1 MVLKRNL
8 SIDYLRIVL
17 SLLIVAIHVVLFNDI
32 NNYLSYFIVN
42 GLSRIAVPLFLLIN
56 GYYFYE
62 SIKNGSHLI
71 WLKKVLKLYIIWM
84 LIYSV
89 FWVDIKSLSKTIEV
103 VFTGYYHL
111 WYINALIISAILT
124 TLLKNKS
131 FLLIIIGLFLYIVSI
146 YLQYEHNLNNIHP
159 DLHRTFLMTLPYFLT
174 GFFINKYKLKIQ
186 KKYLSLIMILVFPF
200 AVCEINFNFVHHG
213 KMTDNMIWLIF
224 LAFPI
229 FLLLISNNKKII
241 AKRGNYNIGVYAT
254 GIFFVHI
261 IFVNVIN
268 KYNVIS
274 STTLMFIT
282 VILLSTLTVYVL
294 LKTGLWKHIF

>member
-1 MVLKRNL
+1 MNRNL

-32 NNYLSYFIVN
+32 NNYFSYFIVN

-62 SIKNGSHLI
+62 GIKNGSHLI
-71 WLKKVLKLYIIWM
+71 WLKKVLKLYVIWM

-200 AVCEINFNFVHHG
+200 AVYEINFNFVHHG

-282 VILLSTLTVYVL
+282 IILLSTLTVYVL
-294 LKTGLWKHIF
+294 LKTGLGKHIF

>member
-1 MVLKRNL
+1 MNRNL

-62 SIKNGSHLI
+62 GIKNDSHLI

-89 FWVDIKSLSKTIEV
+89 FWVDIKSLSETIEI
-103 VFTGYYHL
+103 VFKGYYHL

-124 TLLKNKS
+124 NLLKNKS
-131 FLLIIIGLFLYIVSI
+131 FLLIIIGLFLYILSI

-294 LKTGLWKHIF
+294 LKTGLGKHIF